1 VATPADA
8 VEPQDDSRPDPE
20 SSSFRAVILGMA
32 RMARPR
38 QWIKN
43 LLVFVAPGAA
53 GVLTHGDS
61 FAKALGAFG
70 IFCLAASGTYFLN
83 DTIDADR
90 DRLHPTK
97 RYRPVAS
104 GIVSPQL
111 AVGAGVVLLAV
122 SFALAWLLAGY
133 RLALVVG
140 LYVAIT
146 TVYSLWLKHEPI
158 VDLVAVSSGFVLRA
172 IAGGIATGVV
182 LSDWFLIVA
191 SFGSLLIVTGKRS
204 GEQKLLGA
212 NQAQIRQTLGRYDPS
227 FLQTVR
233 TLSAAVTVT
242 AYCLWAFDR
251 AVAIHPGHHP
261 IWFQL
266 SIVPFVL
273 GLLHVVRQLDAGH
286 GSTPEDMALGDRR
299 LQIYGVTWVALIVVG
314 VYA

>member
-1 VATPADA
+1 VATPAEA
-8 VEPQDDSRPDPE
+8 VEPPDDSTPHPDRTA
-20 SSSFRAVILGMA
+20 SHAVLMGLV

-53 GVLTHGDS
+53 GVLTHGNT
-61 FAKALGAFG
+61 FLKALGAFG
-70 IFCLAASGTYFLN
+70 IFCVAASGTYFLN

-104 GIVSPQL
+104 GVVSPRL
-111 AVGAGVVLLAV
+111 AVEAGSVLLAV
-122 SFALAWLLAGY
+122 SFALAWWLAGY

-140 LYVAIT
+140 LYVVIT
-146 TVYSLWLKHEPI
+146 TAYSLWLKHEPI
-158 VDLVAVSSGFVLRA
+158 IDLAAVSSGFVLRA

-191 SFGSLLIVTGKRS
+191 TFGSLLIVTGKRS

-212 NQAQIRQTLGRYDPS
+212 NQAQVRQTLGRYDPA

-233 TLSAAVTVT
+233 TLSA
-242 AYCLWAFDR
+242 
-251 AVAIHPGHHP
+251 
-261 IWFQL
+261 
-266 SIVPFVL
+266 IVPFVL
-273 GLLHVVRQLDAGH
+273 GLLHVVRQLDAGK

-299 LQIYGVTWVALIVVG
+299 LQIYGVSWVILIVVG

>member
-1 VATPADA
+1 MATPADA

-104 GIVSPQL
+104 GVVSPQL

-146 TVYSLWLKHEPI
+146 TVYSLCAWHEPI
-158 VDLVAVSSGFVLRA
+158 VDPVAASFPVLRAA

-182 LSDWFLIVA
+182 LGLVPHRGLLL
-191 SFGSLLIVTGKRS
+191 GSLLIVTGNGQSRS
-204 GEQKLLGA
+204 SWGGKLRAL
-212 NQAQIRQTLGRYDPS
+212 IRQTLGRYDPLL

-233 TLSAAVTVT
+233 LSAAVTVT